1 MKLATENSNDAAIE
15 KLEIHLPFGLVGLP
29 GLKKFKVMPIEG
41 SSPFMVMRAHNEDR
55 FDFIVIEPCG
65 VVADYALEL
74 TDNDAE
80 ELQIFGADDAI
91 VLNIITVH
99 SLEPQFVTVNLV
111 GPVVVN
117 RKTLVGKQV
126 IAANA
131 ELYSTQTVLIDER
144 SVKASGGVSC

>member
-1 MKLATENSNDAAIE
+1 MKLATGNSNETAIE
-15 KLEIHLPFGLVGLP
+15 KLEIHLPFGLVGLA

-41 SSPFMVMRAHNEDR
+41 SSPFMVMRANNEDR

-65 VVADYALEL
+65 VVPNYALEL

-80 ELQIFGADDAI
+80 ELQISGADDAI

-99 SLEPQFVTVNLV
+99 SMEPQYVTVNLV
-111 GPVVVN
+111 GPVVIN
-117 RKTLVGKQV
+117 RRTLIGKQV

-131 ELYSTQTVLIDER
+131 DLYSTQAVLIDER
-144 SVKASGGVSC
+144 AGTVGGASC

>member
-15 KLEIHLPFGLVGLP
+15 KLEIHLPFGLVGLAN
-29 GLKKFKVMPIEG
+29 LKKFNVMPIEG
-41 SSPFMVMRAHNEDR
+41 SSPFMVMRALNEKR

-65 VVADYALEL
+65 VVPNYALEL

-80 ELQIFGADDAI
+80 ELQISGADDAI

-99 SLEPQFVTVNLV
+99 SMEPQFVTVNLV

-117 RKTLVGKQV
+117 RKTLIGKQV

-131 ELYSTQTVLIDER
+131 ELYSTQSILIDER
-144 SVKASGGVSC
+144 PSKTAGGAKC